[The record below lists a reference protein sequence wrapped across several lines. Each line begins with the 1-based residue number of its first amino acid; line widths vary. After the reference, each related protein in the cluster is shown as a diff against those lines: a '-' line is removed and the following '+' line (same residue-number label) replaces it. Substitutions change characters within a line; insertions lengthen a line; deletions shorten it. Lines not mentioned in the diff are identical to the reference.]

1 MESPE
6 SKSTDTPP
14 ALPTKVVVP
23 HAGDNKTK
31 KAPVLSPEE
40 IAAMRDRIFGDLK
53 TDAVQIARQ
62 TIKPEQFAD
71 VIDERKKL
79 YACAGLDALRDL
91 ACMPIADNSMQNQ
104 VKYLAAKALV
114 VYADAGGA
122 VGAAPMD
129 DLLAAMR
136 KSFNDHAPRIRV
148 TRETIEV
155 QSQEPKLVN

>member
-40 IAAMRDRIFGDLK
+40 IAAMR
-53 TDAVQIARQ
+53 T
-62 TIKPEQFAD
+62 
-71 VIDERKKL
+71 
-79 YACAGLDALRDL
+79 
-91 ACMPIADNSMQNQ
+91 
-104 VKYLAAKALV
+104 
-114 VYADAGGA
+114 
-122 VGAAPMD
+122 
-129 DLLAAMR
+129 
-136 KSFNDHAPRIRV
+136 SFNDHAPRIRV